1 MPITGRNN
9 MYIQI
14 KAEYVETRDGRV
26 ILSVPLEQNPEIN
39 AAIEQ
44 LCTNLTDLGVSK
56 RSAYGATD
64 DLRDALLRDAVAALV
79 SLA

>member
-1 MPITGRNN
+1 MPISGRKN

-14 KAEYVETRDGRV
+14 KAEYVETRDGKV

-44 LCTNLTDLGVSK
+44 LCTKLTDLGVSK